1 MKAIWG
7 SLGVC
12 ASLALI
18 AFAYFFLTLAQA
30 VHINSKHV
38 ATLMMDYSETSE
50 KLNKTL
56 DTINDKKTGTLA
68 QLDGA
73 LKDVRL
79 TVAHSDRLL
88 TKEEKSIDKWDE
100 EITETMGN
108 VNTSV
113 VAFTNNQNEITKDS
127 VETLKATTDSV
138 KAVKPLVDSLN
149 AEAQELKTTTA
160 SINTLV
166 GDPEIKETITNISGT
181 TKDISHAVHE
191 YVYPGPWQRVWNAVT
206 GVGLDIGKFFL
217 P

>member
-7 SLGVC
+7 ALGVS

-18 AFAYFFLTLAQA
+18 AFAYFWFTLAVA
-30 VHINSKHV
+30 TRTNSKHI
-38 ATLMMDYSETSE
+38 ANLLMDYSTTSE

-73 LKDVRL
+73 LHDIRL
-79 TVAHSDRLL
+79 TVAHSDRVL
-88 TKEEKSIDKWDE
+88 TKEEGSIDKWDT
-100 EITETMGN
+100 EITDTLGN

-127 VETLKATTDSV
+127 AETLKATTDSV

-166 GDPEIKETITNISGT
+166 GDPEIKETITNIAGT
-181 TKDISHAVHE
+181 TKDVSHAVHE
-191 YVYPGPWQRVWNAVT
+191 YVYPGPWQRIWNAVT